1 MFAFILTLEFKLK
14 PLIDQEDTGVASLAT
29 PPSQRFALI
38 KATSVMTGA
47 RADSPG
53 YLARLRQQGWAP
65 HVAAQPLQNEPLA
78 VLPTG
83 NVSNPSM

>member
-14 PLIDQEDTGVASLAT
+14 PLIDQEDTGVASLAM
-29 PPSQRFALI
+29 PPSQQFALI
-38 KATSVMTGA
+38 KASVMTGA

-53 YLARLRQQGWAP
+53 YLARLREQGWAP
-65 HVAAQPLQNEPLA
+65 DVAAQPLQNEPLA